1 MEMPWSPLG
10 LKLRRESAAGVC
22 GLEVISI
29 EGAWSLWALVRSLRS
44 VWSKMRAGM
53 GTEPTGRPALKRCF
67 RERGAHKQDETGQT
81 GRRRARRGRCP
92 GKQKELTYIWY
103 WLLTF
108 VTDEDGL
115 QKVCKKKTYLCHAS
129 IH

>member
-53 GTEPTGRPALKRCF
+53 ETEPTGRPALKRCF
-67 RERGAHKQDETGQT
+67 RERGGLTNKMRQDRQGGGEPGE
-81 GRRRARRGRCP
+81 GGVPESRR
-92 GKQKELTYIWY
+92 
-103 WLLTF
+103 
-108 VTDEDGL
+108 
-115 QKVCKKKTYLCHAS
+115 S
-129 IH
+129 